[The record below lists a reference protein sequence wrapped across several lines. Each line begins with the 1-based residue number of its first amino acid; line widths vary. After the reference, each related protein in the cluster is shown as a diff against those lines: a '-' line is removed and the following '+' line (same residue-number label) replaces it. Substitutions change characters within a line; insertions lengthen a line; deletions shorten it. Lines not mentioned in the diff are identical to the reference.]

1 MTDRPTLPLF
11 YKQPRLMQAAVD
23 EAMSLRVPTHYGFAA
38 GAHAV
43 PLVMGEFAAAC
54 RSLPILFAGEAAAPI
69 ALLGLREGKNLF
81 VNADGGWERD
91 VHIPAY
97 VRRYPFIFLEDA
109 EADQL
114 TLCVDEAADAVV
126 AGTENPFFVNGAPTD
141 LTLQALDFA
150 RQYQASHALTISFVA
165 ALLEGGLL
173 IERRADITL
182 PSGETPSLSG
192 FRVIDEEKLN
202 RLPAEVLAYW
212 RDKGWLAAAY
222 AHLISLNDWSAL
234 IRRAG

>member
-1 MTDRPTLPLF
+1 MTNHPTLPLF
-11 YKQPRLMQAAVD
+11 YKQPRLMRAAVD
-23 EAMSLRVPTHYGFAA
+23 EAMSLRQPVGYGFAA

-43 PLVMGEFAAAC
+43 PLVMGEFAVAC
-54 RSLPILFAGEAAAPI
+54 RSVPILFAGADAAPI
-69 ALLGLREGKNLF
+69 ALLGLREGQNLF
-81 VNADGGWERD
+81 VRADGRWDED
-91 VHIPAY
+91 AYIPAY

-150 RQYQASHALTISFVA
+150 REYQASHALTIGFVA
-165 ALLEGGLL
+165 ALLDSDLL
-173 IERRADITL
+173 TERRADIAL

-202 RLPAEVLAYW
+202 RLPAETLTHW

-234 IRRAG
+234 MRRAG